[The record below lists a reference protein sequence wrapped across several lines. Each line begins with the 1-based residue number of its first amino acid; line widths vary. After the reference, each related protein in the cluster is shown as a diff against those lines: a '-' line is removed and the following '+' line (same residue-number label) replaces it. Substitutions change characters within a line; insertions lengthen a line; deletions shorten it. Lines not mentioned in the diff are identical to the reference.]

1 MKTIALL
8 LILAL
13 HISGIWPHLSPTGQ
27 RHLVNN
33 ASDIPG
39 LVPTSALPSVQ
50 APFLPPPIRTNTAN
64 LDLNTASA
72 IAIDRAT
79 ATVLYAKNIGAHRPI
94 ASVTKIITALVVLS
108 RHKSS
113 EIITIPTLPKY
124 PPEAETLGLVP
135 GDTFRLGDIA
145 EAALMPSDNDAADT
159 LAIIDAGSTTKFAA
173 KMNEKMAE
181 WGITDTHFAS
191 ASGLQDTNN
200 YASAAALAKIA
211 SLAIHNPDFARI
223 VNYQTA
229 TITSGQGRTY
239 NLKTT
244 NDLLASGQFYGIK
257 TGYTQAAGECFVGL
271 TRINGHDV
279 ITVVLGAD
287 NRFSATTTL
296 TNWIGHTW
304 QWL

>member
-1 MKTIALL
+1 VKTISLL
-8 LILAL
+8 LVLAL
-13 HISGIWPHLSPTGQ
+13 HVAGIWPHISSVGK
-27 RHLVNN
+27 RHLI
-33 ASDIPG
+33 SGSTDITS
-39 LVPTSALPSVQ
+39 VTTTSALPAITSPILAPPVQ
-50 APFLPPPIRTNTAN
+50 TNPE
-64 LDLNTASA
+64 DLQLGAESA

-79 ATVLYAKNIGAHRPI
+79 ATVLYAKNIGTHRPI

-108 RHKSS
+108 RHNPQ
-113 EIITIPTLPKY
+113 EVVTVPTLPKY
-124 PPEAETLGLVP
+124 PVEAETMGLVP
-135 GDTFRLGDIA
+135 GDTFRLGDII
-145 EAALMPSDNDAADT
+145 EAALIPSDNDAADT

-173 KMNEKMAE
+173 KMNAKMAE

-191 ASGLQDTNN
+191 ASGLEDTNN
-200 YASAAALAKIA
+200 FASAASLAKIA
-211 SLAIHNPDFARI
+211 SLALHNPDFARI

-287 NRFSATTTL
+287 NRFGATTTL